1 MQLTFA
7 QDRNLAPIAHLE
19 KYKLT
24 PLVGVLDIETH
35 GRREDAIIAS
45 VGLVVI
51 NVFTGEVMGTFY
63 ARCITETQH
72 KRSWSRDVMDFWQEQ
87 KQKSPAA
94 FDEVFNT
101 KLERYPLKMVLDNL
115 SAFISRCFPSNP
127 QIMGNGS
134 EFDNMIVSHA
144 YESEGITQPWHFGG
158 NQSLRTVVWMG
169 RLLLDIDPKYQSFEG
184 IRHHALDDAKH
195 EAKVLYSIIS
205 ALRPFL
211 VAKESV

>member
-1 MQLTFA
+1 MQVTIRPNT
-7 QDRNLAPIAHLE
+7 DLASFPYLD

-45 VGLVVI
+45 VGCVVI

-87 KQKSPAA
+87 KTKSPVA

-101 KLERYPLKMVLDNL
+101 KLERWPLKVVLEQL
-115 SAFISRCFPSNP
+115 SQFICAVIPYNP

-144 YESEGITQPWHFGG
+144 YENEGVTQPWNFGG
-158 NQSLRTVVWMG
+158 NQSLRTAVWLG
-169 RLLLDIDPKYQSFEG
+169 RLLLDIDPKYQAFEG
-184 IRHHALDDAKH
+184 VRHHALDDAKH
-195 EAKVLYSIIS
+195 EAHVLFSIVS
-205 ALRPFL
+205 AF
-211 VAKESV
+211 VNAIKAKESV